1 MTALREGGDDGRPIT
16 AVAPESEIGQV
27 FMALAKR
34 IAEEM
39 KPKKIFSAA
48 LKVN

>member
-1 MTALREGGDDGRPIT
+1 
-16 AVAPESEIGQV
+16 VAPDSEIGKI
-27 FMALAKR
+27 FHSLAKK